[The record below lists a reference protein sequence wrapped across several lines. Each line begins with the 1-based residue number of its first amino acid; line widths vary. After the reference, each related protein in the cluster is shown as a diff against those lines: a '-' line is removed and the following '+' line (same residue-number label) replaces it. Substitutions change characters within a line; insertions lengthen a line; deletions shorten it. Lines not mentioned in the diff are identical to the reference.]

1 MCGESLQ
8 AVQQFARHSNI
19 NTTMI
24 YVHNI
29 DRMNNDCSRRVA
41 SYLFGG
47 LLRQALAPALHP
59 ASEVMDSPALPDRHF
74 ISLASPPATL
84 PHRSHA

>member
-1 MCGESLQ
+1 MTAACMQGESLQ

-41 SYLFGG
+41 SYLFG
-47 LLRQALAPALHP
+47 
-59 ASEVMDSPALPDRHF
+59 
-74 ISLASPPATL
+74 
-84 PHRSHA
+84 